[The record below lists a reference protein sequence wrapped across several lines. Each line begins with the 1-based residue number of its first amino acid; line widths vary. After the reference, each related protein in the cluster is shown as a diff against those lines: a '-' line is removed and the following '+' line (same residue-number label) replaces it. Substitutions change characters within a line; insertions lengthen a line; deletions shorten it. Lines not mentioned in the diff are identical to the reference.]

1 MRKYIFS
8 LLGTMVSMVAFAQ
21 DYDEVGIVP
30 TDLTA
35 GEKGSITLTLSN
47 PGMDNVI
54 GMQFDIVVPDGWTI
68 AKSATSFGAR
78 VPTDDLDDSLYT
90 LTGYYHSDGGFTR
103 YLLYNTSNIGLG
115 GNSGNVVDIAIKA
128 PEGTADGYYPI
139 TVKNVV
145 LSNSIT
151 ASDNINID
159 ETTSYV
165 RVGNPE
171 NATLALTGIVP
182 TFVNEALALET
193 SATLATL
200 DLTAATAINGTF
212 HYVDARNVVV
222 AESNRPTLSK
232 VSFKREVSDDK
243 YITVNLPF
251 DATFTHYKVTGNTDN
266 IVNFTEEQTY
276 TKDTPALVLGS
287 VTASAENVELAG
299 VAKQTIT
306 DGYYVKD
313 NMLWKVNEYA
323 NISALRGYF
332 PSGIFTFN
340 DAASS
345 SMRII
350 INNGTTTG
358 IESIV
363 DDNENPTYDL
373 QGRRTVQKASG
384 IYIRKGEKVIIK

>member
-30 TDLTA
+30 TTISAD
-35 GEKGSITLTLSN
+35 EFVSVTLTLNN
-47 PGMDNVI
+47 PSMDNAVA
-54 GMQFDIVVPDGWTI
+54 MKFDIAIPEGWEI
-68 AKSATSFGAR
+68 STSSSDFCDR
-78 VPTDDLDDSLYT
+78 VPKNKFGNTTYN
-90 LTGYYHSDGGFTR
+90 LTGNYIESEGVTR
-103 YLLYNTSNIGLG
+103 YVLFNSTNEGLK
-115 GNSGNVVDIAIKA
+115 GNSGDVVRIQLYA

-139 TVKNVV
+139 TMKNVEIA
-145 LSNSIT
+145 NSVT

-350 INNGTTTG
+350 VNNGTTTG